1 MSENRPAR
9 IHDELTVPLW
19 RLVRGIGAWAER
31 NPQAVEAILWA
42 LSEIGTPAGEQE
54 ADMPGAKRF
63 LRRVLP
69 ANWLEMRIG
78 LQDAARRTMAETG
91 ICLAWV
97 PRPDVIAAIVAAKSQ
112 EERDRALV
120 SNEAEILA
128 DLAAA
133 LAEAKSQELMDL
145 AESAQQAV
153 AAYRAGLRRPA
164 QALAGAAI
172 TTVLADH
179 FGEKNFAEARRRLT
193 PRAPAAVD
201 LRVARR
207 AMLEWCLLAAIALS
221 YSEPPPG
228 FNRHLT
234 VHRVGTK
241 QYTDANALAGL
252 MLLVGLLRELHEVYA
267 IGDHGIPLRL
277 RERPRA
283 GLSGAPAAK

>member
-1 MSENRPAR
+1 MTQNRPAR
-9 IHDELTVPLW
+9 IRDELPAPIQ
-19 RLVRGIGAWAER
+19 RLVRGIGVWAEE
-31 NPQAVEAILWA
+31 NPQAFETVVWVLE
-42 LSEIGTPAGEQE
+42 EIGAPPREQE
-54 ADMPGAKRF
+54 VDMPGTVRF
-63 LRRVLP
+63 LRRLLP

-78 LQDAARRTMAETG
+78 LQNAARRTMAETG

-97 PRPDVIAAIVAAKSQ
+97 PRADVIAAIVAAKSP
-112 EERDRALV
+112 EDRGRALV
-120 SNEAEILA
+120 SNEAEILE

-133 LAEAKSQELMDL
+133 LEEATSPELADLAKS
-145 AESAQQAV
+145 ARQAV

-179 FGEKNFAEARRRLT
+179 FGEDNFAEARKRLA
-193 PRAPAAVD
+193 PRAPSAVD

-221 YSEPPPG
+221 YTDPPLG

-234 VHRVGTK
+234 AHQVGPDH
-241 QYTDANALAGL
+241 YTDENALAGL

-277 RERPRA
+277 GERSRA
-283 GLSGAPAAK
+283 GLTGVPAAE